1 MKLTDQVTGH
11 ENTRNEIA
19 GRENPG
25 HENAGHEF
33 AIHDK
38 YRMKIYYITVQCAFL
53 LNFKSC
59 MYGECVNAENLNI
72 AVFPNLYTL
81 YCIKLFAAATNFN
94 RFVVNVAY

>member
-1 MKLTDQVTGH
+1 MCVSTVDTFSVIDRLRMRSDSDSRVRWVHGLTENAGH
-11 ENTRNEIA
+11 ETA
-19 GRENPG
+19 G

-59 MYGECVNAENLNI
+59 MYGECVNVKI
-72 AVFPNLYTL
+72 
-81 YCIKLFAAATNFN
+81 
-94 RFVVNVAY
+94 